1 MYKRFNRIF
10 GSTVKVKLA
19 LAILLFVACEKEQ
32 PVVVPDPQPLPRMLV
47 SSMHDLPGNKVMQFT
62 YDASNRLVRWEG
74 YDFQLSS
81 DLFHHGTYQYENN
94 VLRRM
99 DYVNEFFTDINR
111 QTTFHTNAAG
121 RIDSLNSLGMFA
133 RSSGRMTL
141 DAQNRILSYLDYG
154 VRNQQWSFDYG
165 NTSNCVSLRRDSV
178 VFNFSYDQNRR
189 PDWGLPAIYQA
200 HAGFL
205 YFAALDE
212 NSMAMIASANNL
224 LQNATTNRSWQYT
237 YNAHQYPDTIRV
249 FESGTLR
256 SVWILEYIPAK

>member
-1 MYKRFNRIF
+1 MFRIALMSCGFLLSLVF
-10 GSTVKVKLA
+10 G
-19 LAILLFVACEKEQ
+19 ACKKEEVLQ
-32 PVVVPDPQPLPRMLV
+32 PQVPQLPRMLV
-47 SSMHDLPGNKVMQFT
+47 SSMHDLPGNKVMEFT

-81 DLFHHGTYQYENN
+81 DLFHHGTYHYENN
-94 VLRRM
+94 ALRRM
-99 DYVNEFFTDINR
+99 DYVNEFFTDIDQ

-121 RIDSLNSLGMFA
+121 RIDSLNRWGIFA
-133 RSSGRMTL
+133 RSSGKMTF
-141 DAQNRILSYLDYG
+141 DAQNRVLSYLDYG
-154 VRNQQWSFDYG
+154 LRNQLWSYDYG
-165 NTSNCVSLRRDSV
+165 NSANCVALRRDSA

-205 YFAALDE
+205 YFTALDE
-212 NSMAMIASANNL
+212 NNMAMLASTNNL

-249 FESGTLR
+249 FESGNLQ